1 MRTIESK
8 SASVLLIF
16 PPLSSKR
23 SLRVTTCMPPQGVT
37 GIAAVL
43 EREGIRVRILDLNF
57 AQQKGIPWRPLLRDA
72 LGDMRPAAVGITCT
86 TPAVLNVLEI
96 AADVKSMCPSSPV
109 FAGGPHPSALPESL
123 LRISRDIDAVVCGE
137 GEYASLELIRRA
149 LDHAP
154 FSDIPGVASR
164 GEGEAIKS
172 RPGEV
177 IADLDELPFPARH
190 LLPPLHEYYY
200 AGHCYDRLPVTSI
213 VTSRGCPQFCRFC
226 SQAVFGH
233 KYRARGASSVVSE
246 IGYLKKK
253 HGVRCVMF
261 MDETFTADKRR
272 VYDFCARMRKENL
285 KVTWLCY
292 AGINEVD
299 DDMLRDM
306 KGAGCFQ
313 VYYGIESG
321 VQRLLDL
328 MHKKIDV
335 DRISAVVARTRAAGL
350 EVRGQFMLNYFNETR
365 EDIQKTIAF
374 ARKLKLDYAEFSV
387 FFPLP
392 GSEVFSSLSAEGRIS
407 FSRPADFEV
416 FQQGTSLFLDPIIV
430 LGKAEKTELRGLVKK
445 AYRDFYLR
453 AGYILGR
460 LLKIRSVQDIRKNL
474 EGMAAFTAG
483 LDRFYKEEA

>member
-1 MRTIESK
+1 
-8 SASVLLIF
+8 
-16 PPLSSKR
+16 
-23 SLRVTTCMPPQGVT
+23 
-37 GIAAVL
+37 
-43 EREGIRVRILDLNF
+43 
-57 AQQKGIPWRPLLRDA
+57 
-72 LGDMRPAAVGITCT
+72 
-86 TPAVLNVLEI
+86 
-96 AADVKSMCPSSPV
+96 
-109 FAGGPHPSALPESL
+109 
-123 LRISRDIDAVVCGE
+123 
-137 GEYASLELIRRA
+137 
-149 LDHAP
+149 
-154 FSDIPGVASR
+154 
-164 GEGEAIKS
+164 
-172 RPGEV
+172 
-177 IADLDELPFPARH
+177 
-190 LLPPLHEYYY
+190 
-200 AGHCYDRLPVTSI
+200 
-213 VTSRGCPQFCRFC
+213 
-226 SQAVFGH
+226 
-233 KYRARGASSVVSE
+233 VSE

>member
-1 MRTIESK
+1 MRTSERK
-8 SASVLLIF
+8 PASVLLIF
-16 PPLSSKR
+16 PPLSSER

-57 AQQKGIPWRPLLRDA
+57 AHQKGVSWRPLLCNT
-72 LGDMRPAAVGITCT
+72 LKEIRPDAVGITCT
-86 TPAVLNVLEI
+86 TPAVLNVMEI
-96 AADVKSMCPSSPV
+96 AAGVKSMLPSSRV
-109 FAGGPHPSALPESL
+109 FAGGPHPSALPENL
-123 LRISRDIDAVVCGE
+123 LRICGDIDAVVCGE
-137 GEYASLELIRRA
+137 GERASLELIRRA
-149 LDHAP
+149 LDRAP
-154 FSDIPGVASR
+154 FAGIPGVAFR
-164 GEGEAIKS
+164 GEGEVIES

-177 IADLDELPFPARH
+177 IADLDDLPFPARH

-233 KYRARGASSVVSE
+233 RYRARGASSIVSE
-246 IGYLKKK
+246 IGYLKEK
-253 HGVRCVMF
+253 HGIRCVMF
-261 MDETFTADKRR
+261 MDETFTADKER
-272 VYDFCARMRKENL
+272 VYDFCGRMRRKNL

-299 DDMLRDM
+299 DDMLREM

-321 VQRLLDL
+321 VQRILDL
-328 MHKKIDV
+328 MHKKIEV

-365 EDIQKTIAF
+365 EDIQKTVAF

-430 LGKAEKTELRGLVKK
+430 LGKTGKAELRGLVKK

-453 AGYILGR
+453 AGYIFGR
-460 LLKIRSVQDIRKNL
+460 LLKIRGMQDIRKNL
-474 EGMAAFTAG
+474 EGVAAFTGG
-483 LDRFYKEEA
+483 LDRFYKDDA